1 MNHRFVLLLFLV
13 AMLMIPMQYVHGHGL
28 GIDTIKSINIGSK
41 KITITIQIIPTEFTE
56 NEEKKIIITASDAVT
71 NLNIS
76 NVTFLVSLY
85 HEGNL
90 IFDDAFFA
98 DNGSVIIDVYP
109 TKDNE
114 VKITGERDSNLDA
127 WHSTES
133 SPTNLSGP
141 IFNSGGLYHFEVE
154 LKTIDDP
161 KNVLERQGPF
171 VADVTLTTNQLY
183 DEQDKDG
190 GKVEFGIKSYY
201 DKVSSFDYHPG
212 TNSVIFE
219 MPFDWAEQNISH
231 VQVVHEEV
239 HFPKDFGEF
248 FAPSYIGKL
257 NGMEL
262 FKSSIIIDDYSDED
276 ERIVHFVL
284 SQDNLN
290 YLKQAQKAAGI
301 ENPQNIRFT
310 LEPDSKLVFPVIA
323 MTKDE
328 QIQVDLS
335 WDPVTIEPNKNT
347 KFIFTFRDAKTG
359 ELLRNTV
366 YDFVILQGD
375 KEIYKKSANA
385 QIGSDFADYVFSE
398 SQKGQTLIRFE
409 NLRGTDRSTEFS
421 MFVVPEFGQ
430 MVLVMMSVAITASI
444 IVGTRFRI

>member
-13 AMLMIPMQYVHGHGL
+13 AVLIIPMQYAHGHGL

-41 KITITIQIIPTEFTE
+41 KITITVQIIPTEFTE
-56 NEEKKIIITASDAVT
+56 NTEKRIIITASDAVT
-71 NLNIS
+71 NLSVN
-76 NVTFLVSLY
+76 NVTFLVGLY
-85 HEGNL
+85 HEGKL
-90 IFDDAFFA
+90 IFNDALFA

-114 VKITGERDSNLDA
+114 IKITGERDSNLDA

-141 IFNSGGLYHFEVE
+141 IFDSGGLYHFEVE

-171 VADVTLTTNQLY
+171 VADVTLTTHQLY

-201 DKVSSFDYHPG
+201 DEASSFDYDPG

-239 HFPKDFGEF
+239 HFPKDFGDF
-248 FAPSYIGKL
+248 FAPSYIGRL
-257 NGMEL
+257 NGIEL
-262 FKSSIIIDDYSDED
+262 FKSSVTIDDYSDED

-301 ENPQNIRFT
+301 ENPQNMRFT

-359 ELLRNTV
+359 ELLRNTA
-366 YDFVILQGD
+366 YDFVILHGD

-385 QIGSDFADYVFSE
+385 QIGSDFADYAFSE
-398 SQKGQTLIRFE
+398 SQKGQTSIRFE

-421 MFVVPEFGQ
+421 IFVVPEFGQ
-430 MVLVMMSVAITASI
+430 TVLVMMSVAITASI
-444 IVGTRFRI
+444 IIGNRSRI

>member
-1 MNHRFVLLLFLV
+1 
-13 AMLMIPMQYVHGHGL
+13 
-28 GIDTIKSINIGSK
+28 
-41 KITITIQIIPTEFTE
+41 
-56 NEEKKIIITASDAVT
+56 
-71 NLNIS
+71 
-76 NVTFLVSLY
+76 
-85 HEGNL
+85 
-90 IFDDAFFA
+90 
-98 DNGSVIIDVYP
+98 
-109 TKDNE
+109 
-114 VKITGERDSNLDA
+114 
-127 WHSTES
+127 
-133 SPTNLSGP
+133 
-141 IFNSGGLYHFEVE
+141 
-154 LKTIDDP
+154 
-161 KNVLERQGPF
+161 
-171 VADVTLTTNQLY
+171 
-183 DEQDKDG
+183 
-190 GKVEFGIKSYY
+190 
-201 DKVSSFDYHPG
+201 
-212 TNSVIFE
+212 
-219 MPFDWAEQNISH
+219 
-231 VQVVHEEV
+231 
-239 HFPKDFGEF
+239 
-248 FAPSYIGKL
+248 
-257 NGMEL
+257 
-262 FKSSIIIDDYSDED
+262 
-276 ERIVHFVL
+276 
-284 SQDNLN
+284 
-290 YLKQAQKAAGI
+290 
-301 ENPQNIRFT
+301 